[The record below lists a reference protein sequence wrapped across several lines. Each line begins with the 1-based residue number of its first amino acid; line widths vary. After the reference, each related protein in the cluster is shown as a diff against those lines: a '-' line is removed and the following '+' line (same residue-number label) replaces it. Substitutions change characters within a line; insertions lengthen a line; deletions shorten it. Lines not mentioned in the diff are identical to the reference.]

1 MMLSWLTAYPKRYL
15 PGDVIA
21 GFTVA
26 TMLVPQSM
34 AYALLA
40 GVSPEVGLYA
50 SILPLLVYGLLGS
63 SRILTFG
70 PTAIT
75 SVLIL
80 GSISQIAEQDS
91 AEYVTLALTL
101 ALLTGLIFLLMAV
114 LRLGFLATLLSQPVL
129 VGYVNA
135 AALIIILS
143 QIPNLLGFTVPRH
156 SQAYA
161 QVAEIVQYLGATD
174 LATLIVSGMS
184 VSLLFYFKTRL
195 PQQLAPLRL
204 HRHLKF
210 AVSRSGSLLVVFL
223 GIVAVYVFQLDQDV
237 RVVGDIPRGL
247 PPFTLGDYNFEHL
260 DVLLLGAVAI
270 AFVGFMEAISTAQSL
285 VHPQEQTLEPNQ
297 ELVAMGLAN
306 LAAAVSGGMPATTSI
321 SRSAVNKEA
330 GANTG
335 LSSIIAAGI
344 LAVVVVFLTPIF
356 YYLPNAALASII
368 LVSVINL
375 LDFQSIRQLW
385 RYDRL
390 ETLPLIV
397 TVIIVILFGIVEGI
411 LSGVLATI
419 AIYFWQTAHPH
430 IAELGRIEYSEYYRD
445 TMHHETMRLPGILIV
460 RIDESL
466 YFANARYL
474 ELQLGKLVAQQ
485 SAVDTLILAC
495 GAVNRID
502 ASALQILAVLIA
514 DFEQAGIEVYLAELK
529 EDMLTQ
535 LRRVHFVQTVGENR
549 FFTSVH
555 DAVKHT
561 KRLPDEHLP
570 IG

>member
-1 MMLSWLTAYPKRYL
+1 MLSWLTAYPKRYL
-15 PGDVIA
+15 PGDIIA
-21 GFTVA
+21 GVTVA

-40 GVSPEVGLYA
+40 GVPPEVGLYA
-50 SILPLLVYGLLGS
+50 SILPLLIYGLLGS

-75 SVLIL
+75 SVLVL

-91 AEYVTLALTL
+91 ATYLTLTLTL
-101 ALLTGLIFLLMAV
+101 ALLTGLMFLLMAV

-135 AALIIILS
+135 AALIIIVS
-143 QIPNLLGFTVPRH
+143 QIPNLLGFSVSRH
-156 SQAYA
+156 PQAYA
-161 QVAEIVQYLGATD
+161 QVGEIAHNLSATD
-174 LATLIVSGMS
+174 VATLILSSICVGL
-184 VSLLFYFKTRL
+184 LLFFKYQL
-195 PQQLAPLRL
+195 PQQLAPLGMN
-204 HRHLKF
+204 HHFKF
-210 AVSRSGSLLVVFL
+210 ALSRSGSLVVVFL
-223 GIVAVYVFQLDQDV
+223 AIAAVYVFQLDKDV

-247 PPFTLGDYNFEHL
+247 PPFTLGDYNFAHL

-285 VHPQEQTLEPNQ
+285 VHPQDQTIEPNQ

-306 LAAAVSGGMPATTSI
+306 LAAAITGGMPATTSI

-344 LAVVVVFLTPIF
+344 LVVVVVFLTPIF
-356 YYLPNAALASII
+356 YYLPNAALAAII

-375 LDFQSIRQLW
+375 IDVQSVRQLW

-397 TVIIVILFGIVEGI
+397 TVIIVVLFGIVEGI

-445 TMHHETMRLPGILIV
+445 TSHHATMRLPGILIV
-460 RIDESL
+460 RVDESL

-495 GAVNRID
+495 GAINRID

-514 DFEQAGIEVYLAELK
+514 DFEQAGIEIYLAELK
-529 EDMLTQ
+529 EDMLAQ
-535 LRRVHFVQTVGENR
+535 LRRVQFIQTVGAER
-549 FFTSVH
+549 FFASVH